1 MKPAALLW
9 ALERGSRSG
18 RIAWQFA
25 KDYVGRA
32 GARGAQVTTI
42 TEVAAAV
49 IERPD
54 GTFLLACRPE
64 GKPYPGYW
72 EFPGGKIEAGEDP
85 RAALD
90 RELKE
95 ELGIAVREAT
105 PWITR
110 VYAYTHATV
119 RLHFFRVTAWDGEPQ
134 PLEDQAIAWQRVE
147 SPDVSPMLPAN
158 APVLAA
164 LALPAVMVVS
174 NAAETGFDAWSLKLS
189 AQVIGERLLVQIRE
203 KGLEPQRVQFLLS
216 RALTRGTPFGALVV
230 VNSDCGSWPQAD
242 GVHLTSRGADGRD
255 RASRGARSSAPPAT
269 TPARSRRPRALGL
282 DYVVVGPVKAT
293 ASHPGAAPL
302 GWDAFAAL
310 VKRLPASRLRD
321 RRARARRPRRSE
333 APRRA
338 RRGASFC
345 GLRYLADGPVC
356 FSRSCRAGTC
366 RRARRARGRP
376 WGRARA

>member
-1 MKPAALLW
+1 MTK
-9 ALERGSRSG
+9 
-18 RIAWQFA
+18 
-25 KDYVGRA
+25 
-32 GARGAQVTTI
+32 I

-54 GTFLLACRPE
+54 GEFLLACRPE

-72 EFPGGKIEAGEDP
+72 EFPGGKIEPGEDA

-90 RELKE
+90 RELEE
-95 ELGIAVREAT
+95 ELGIRVREAT

-134 PLEDQAIAWQRVE
+134 PLEDQAIAWQRVL

-189 AQVIGERLLVQIRE
+189 AQVLGERLLVQIRE

-230 VNSDCGSWPQAD
+230 VNSDCGAWPQAD
-242 GVHLTSRGADGRD
+242 GVHLTSKALMQAQARPAGRVVGASCHD
-255 RASRGARSSAPPAT
+255 AREVAHA
-269 TPARSRRPRALGL
+269 AALGL

-293 ASHPGAAPL
+293 ASHPGAALL
-302 GWDAFAAL
+302 GWEGFAAL
-310 VKRLPASRLRD
+310 VRDCPLPAYAIGGL
-321 RRARARRPRRSE
+321 ARADLAE
-333 APRRA
+333 A
-338 RRGASFC
+338 RRHGAH
-345 GLRYLADGPVC
+345 GVALRSAAFGG
-356 FSRSCRAGTC
+356 AQ
-366 RRARRARGRP
+366 
-376 WGRARA
+376 

>member
-1 MKPAALLW
+1 MTK
-9 ALERGSRSG
+9 
-18 RIAWQFA
+18 
-25 KDYVGRA
+25 
-32 GARGAQVTTI
+32 I

-54 GTFLLACRPE
+54 GEFLLACRPE

-72 EFPGGKIEAGEDP
+72 EFPGGKIEPGEDA

-90 RELKE
+90 RELQE
-95 ELGIAVREAT
+95 ELGIRVREAI

-147 SPDVSPMLPAN
+147 SPDVTPMLPAN

-189 AQVIGERLLVQIRE
+189 AQVLGERLLVQIRE

-230 VNSDCGSWPQAD
+230 VNSDCGAWPQAD
-242 GVHLTSRGADGRD
+242 GVHLTSKALLEAQARPAGRVVGASCHD
-255 RASRGARSSAPPAT
+255 AREVAHA
-269 TPARSRRPRALGL
+269 AALGL

-293 ASHPGAAPL
+293 ASHPGAALL
-302 GWDAFAAL
+302 GWEGFAAL
-310 VKRLPASRLRD
+310 VRDCPLPAYAIGGLT
-321 RRARARRPRRSE
+321 RADLAEARRHGAHGVALRS
-333 APRRA
+333 AA
-338 RRGASFC
+338 FG
-345 GLRYLADGPVC
+345 
-356 FSRSCRAGTC
+356 
-366 RRARRARGRP
+366 
-376 WGRARA
+376 